1 VSPFYFDAATEGM
14 RTQVMCTTSQGD
26 QPFVFSWLKDGAA
39 LHGSGAGLEVNQ
51 FSSFSSI
58 VTIDSVRAEHS
69 GNYTCQVHNAAATV
83 EHTAPLSV
91 TGTVSLCS
99 KPPHASVCACFS
111 LHLSIYEKK
120 IPPSLFGVHAR
131 SLVVVL
137 TCVYCNLRHSLRS
150 FCTADPTVRM
160 LSCQFW

>member
-91 TGTVSLCS
+91 TGTVSLTLLS
-99 KPPHASVCACFS
+99 NPPPPHASVCAC
-111 LHLSIYEKK
+111 SIAIFVQTKNTS
-120 IPPSLFGVHAR
+120 PSLLFVVRAR
-131 SLVVVL
+131 SYKSSYML
-137 TCVYCNLRHSLRS
+137 TCVCKL
-150 FCTADPTVRM
+150 
-160 LSCQFW
+160 